1 MPCETAWK
9 GNGISSL
16 LTGCKPDMD
25 QGWIHRI
32 EKMLYRITDNL
43 YFMGTVMD
51 KPERR
56 LPSVDDGHIP
66 VR

>member
-1 MPCETAWK
+1 
-9 GNGISSL
+9 
-16 LTGCKPDMD
+16 MD